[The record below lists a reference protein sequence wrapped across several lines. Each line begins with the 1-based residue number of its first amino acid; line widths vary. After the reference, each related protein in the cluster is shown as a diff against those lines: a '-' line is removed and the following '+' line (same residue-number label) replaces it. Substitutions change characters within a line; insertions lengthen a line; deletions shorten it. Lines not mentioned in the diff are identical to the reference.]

1 MILSTPIALKNI
13 LEHLSVWVNLICI
26 GHAGSATVLGAAAFA
41 SSVNQLVGVSV
52 AVALGRAVSTA
63 SSQAAGRSDHEALG
77 LVLERALPLAC
88 AMALPIMALLCIL
101 PLFVRLLGMGEQFAT
116 LAGEYAIAI
125 LPVTAA
131 RGVGEVLQ
139 AWLACQKITTPPLYI
154 NLAMTPFHA
163 AVCYSLVFNT
173 RLGFLGAGC
182 ANSALWIARAATLYM
197 YCISPHADLDRPFG
211 GLTRRGLRDGRGELF
226 RLVLPGV
233 LMSDNWTGEA
243 IMVCTG
249 LVPNPAVA
257 LSALSVYTS
266 TLKMIYDVPNGVRSG
281 VTVCVGRALGAGL
294 PSLASLAIRN
304 GRLLLGC
311 WLPLPLFAV
320 CAFTSGWAR
329 IFTRDE
335 AVILQLH
342 ALVPWLVVN
351 SCAGGLM
358 AIANAVMAGC
368 KRLPPSWRSSASL
381 ALASLWGCSSA
392 SALG

>member
-1 MILSTPIALKNI
+1 MISDQGSVRELMILSTPIALKNI
-13 LEHLSVWVNLICI
+13 LEHLSAWVNLICI

-41 SSVNQLVGVSV
+41 LSVNQLVGVSV

-63 SSQAAGRSDHEALG
+63 SSQAAGKSDHEALG

-131 RGVGEVLQ
+131 RGVCEVLQ
-139 AWLACQKITTPPLYI
+139 AWLACQKITKPPLYI
-154 NLAMTPFHA
+154 NLALTPFHA

-182 ANSALWIARAATLYM
+182 ANSAMWIARAATLYM

-211 GLTRRGLRDGRGELF
+211 GLTRRGLRDGRGELL

-233 LMSDNWTGEA
+233 LMSDYWTGEA

-257 LSALSVYTS
+257 VSALSVYTCATIPS
-266 TLKMIYDVPNGVRSG
+266 PVRYIAATSHIPALYPQLDVEDDLRRAERGSKWGHCLCRKSSG
-281 VTVCVGRALGAGL
+281 
-294 PSLASLAIRN
+294 
-304 GRLLLGC
+304 
-311 WLPLPLFAV
+311 
-320 CAFTSGWAR
+320 GWASQPR
-329 IFTRDE
+329 
-335 AVILQLH
+335 L
-342 ALVPWLVVN
+342 
-351 SCAGGLM
+351 SCDTKWPPSARVLA
-358 AIANAVMAGC
+358 AIAPLRGL
-368 KRLPPSWRSSASL
+368 RL
-381 ALASLWGCSSA
+381 
-392 SALG
+392 

>member
-1 MILSTPIALKNI
+1 MISDQGSVRELMILSTPIALKNI
-13 LEHLSVWVNLICI
+13 LEHLSAWVNLICI

-131 RGVGEVLQ
+131 RGVCEVLQ
-139 AWLACQKITTPPLYI
+139 AWLACQKITKPPLYI
-154 NLAMTPFHA
+154 NLALTPFHA

-182 ANSALWIARAATLYM
+182 ANSAMWIARAATLYM

-211 GLTRRGLRDGRGELF
+211 GLTRRGLRDGRGELL

-233 LMSDNWTGEA
+233 LMSDYWTGEA

-257 LSALSVYTS
+257 VSALSVYTCATIPS
-266 TLKMIYDVPNGVRSG
+266 PVRYIAATSHIPALYPQLDVEDDLRRAERGSKWGHCLCRKSSG
-281 VTVCVGRALGAGL
+281 
-294 PSLASLAIRN
+294 
-304 GRLLLGC
+304 
-311 WLPLPLFAV
+311 
-320 CAFTSGWAR
+320 GWASQPR
-329 IFTRDE
+329 
-335 AVILQLH
+335 L
-342 ALVPWLVVN
+342 
-351 SCAGGLM
+351 SCDTKWPPSARVLA
-358 AIANAVMAGC
+358 AIAPLRGL
-368 KRLPPSWRSSASL
+368 RL
-381 ALASLWGCSSA
+381 
-392 SALG
+392 